1 MKRSPIRR
9 LISLAVFAFIVAGNL
24 AARAADDDNS
34 RLILQV
40 LREEDKK
47 PVASAHVVV
56 HFVSGRKMLVK
67 KKRISWEAQT
77 NRRGELVL
85 DDIPRGQVKIQ
96 IIAKGFQ
103 TYGDQHELTKPEEQ
117 LTITLKPPAG
127 QVSAY

>member
-1 MKRSPIRR
+1 MLRAFV
-9 LISLAVFAFIVAGNL
+9 LITVA
-24 AARAADDDNS
+24 AAMLYGDVPRALAADDDDS

-47 PVASAHVVV
+47 PVASAHVVIR
-56 HFVSGRKMLVK
+56 FIAGRNGKALFLK
-67 KKRISWEAQT
+67 KKRTSWEAQT

-85 DDIPRGQVKIQ
+85 DDIPMGQVKIQ

-103 TYGDQHELTKPEEQ
+103 TYGQDVELTKPEEQ